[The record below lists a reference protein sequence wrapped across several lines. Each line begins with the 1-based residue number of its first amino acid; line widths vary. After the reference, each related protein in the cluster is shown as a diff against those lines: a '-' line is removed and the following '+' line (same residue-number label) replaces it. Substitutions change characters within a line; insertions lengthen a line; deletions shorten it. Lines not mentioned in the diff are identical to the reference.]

1 MPWGQQGLHR
11 VRRCTETP
19 AERQARSASGLNQ
32 VTRVLLH
39 FHEKINGYSWEE
51 GKMLHKFDCRSSH
64 WQRRRRDLEEMPE
77 VYLQRECCREGEGD
91 REEEGT

>member
-1 MPWGQQGLHR
+1 
-11 VRRCTETP
+11 
-19 AERQARSASGLNQ
+19 
-32 VTRVLLH
+32 
-39 FHEKINGYSWEE
+39 
-51 GKMLHKFDCRSSH
+51 MLHKFDCRSSH